1 MADSSNSNQSSNSNW
16 RETIAPILEGFVPKT
31 TSQENKKSLKVSLS
45 NVKTNNSSVETGDD
59 KQDII
64 SNEAMSGEKALSCI
78 IKPPTKTEILETIS
92 NGRQSSSFAGSL
104 KEVGLGNSEIESLGS
119 IHDSTDLAAMDNLV
133 KLEKTKSIQTPIKPV
148 LISNESQNS
157 LTINSIN
164 MNPEDIL
171 KNANSLSR
179 KSSFSSQSTS
189 NNYLT
194 SKTPLQSTS
203 RSKPATPLKRTSETD
218 IRSDSGSVSGITESE
233 FSVTPT
239 AAVKENV
246 KKIGKIGVCALDNK
260 VLSKPCRRIL
270 NRLMEHGEFETII
283 FGDKVLFDED
293 VENWPTC
300 DFLISFFSNGFPL
313 DKAIEYAKLRK
324 PYQINDLTMQKLL
337 WDRRLVLKL
346 LQINDVP
353 SPEKLEISRDGGPHI
368 DDDLKK
374 KFIEKGMPIDFSSK
388 EPDWRMIDD
397 DILEVDGKRL
407 EKPFVEKPVNG
418 EDHNIYIY
426 YHSSNGGGG
435 RRLFRKIGNKAS
447 EFDAE
452 LNMIRTDGS
461 FIYEKFMDADNCEDV
476 KAYTVSPKFCHAETR
491 KSPVVDGIV
500 KRNTHGKEIR
510 YITALTDEE
519 KIMASK
525 VCSSFEQTI
534 CGFDLLR
541 AQGKSF
547 VIDVNGFSFVK
558 DNNEYYDS
566 TAKILKDMFIAAK
579 EKKAADKEKLQNL
592 KNKTKSLKKS
602 KGIIKTIIEDDAERK
617 RLHITKSE
625 ANLLKL
631 NQHENQISST
641 NLKEYLETQNKL
653 EEEKDQRWVFKGMV
667 TIVRHGDR
675 TPKQKHKYSFTSDI
689 FISLLKG
696 HKEEVIIRNVI
707 DLEIALKALVIARDE
722 KLEDLNKLCVLIDA
736 LSKKLNFPGTKIQ
749 LKPVLNKKTNEVE
762 KVQFILKFFGEATH
776 SAKYQASELGEQM
789 RLDFGLLNK
798 SILEDNNIKIF
809 SSSERRVL
817 YTAQLWA
824 AALYGGAYEN
834 DIFIRKDLLDDS
846 NAAKEL
852 MDKVKK
858 KLKPLLR
865 IGQEAPSDFTWPTN
879 MPQPYLVMKRVCEL
893 MRYNKSIMDYHF
905 EHSTPEELTAYQDKW
920 CCAEDS
926 KLFKE
931 RWDKLFA
938 EFTTVEKV
946 DPSKISELYDTMKFD
961 ALHNRAFLEKIF
973 YPGDDNVVNEEIM
986 NEDLVSNSLVNR
998 YPINLLAKNN
1008 FKVSSTDKPGLAAP
1022 LTSPSALIDLTS
1034 KSRSVSVGSA
1044 ASQSSNT
1051 TAFGSGYSHAPGSFT
1066 SQSVSSNLVPTPTP
1080 TSSTNPKGSVG
1091 SLGWVLEGKMND
1103 KNSDSVFSGKD
1114 FSHLRELF
1122 KLSKVL
1128 FDFICPQ
1135 EYGITDDE
1143 KLDIGLL
1150 TSLPLAKQILNDID
1164 SMKAEQNPQCVAY
1177 FTKESHIYTLL
1188 NILYE
1193 SGLPMRIARNAL
1205 PELDYLS
1212 QINFE
1217 LYERIDKATGEKT
1230 HSIRLKLSPGCQT
1243 QDPLDVQLDGRH
1255 YISCSPKISLTRHL
1269 DAAVFEDILRKKFTR
1284 VKLPDMFTA
1293 VNITSPSLTYKGYK
1307 VKDVMTNKF
1316 SLLSPSAT
1324 LEEEEEQ

>member
-1 MADSSNSNQSSNSNW
+1 MIFLLTNNQMSSDNNPSNSNW

-31 TSQENKKSLKVSLS
+31 TSQENKKSLKVSLTK
-45 NVKTNNSSVETGDD
+45 KTTD
-59 KQDII
+59 Q
-64 SNEAMSGEKALSCI
+64 SNENIDENSISRGKLHNDLVND
-78 IKPPTKTEILETIS
+78 IKNSKDHPNDS
-92 NGRQSSSFAGSL
+92 DFQHQDCDSVSSYQD
-104 KEVGLGNSEIESLGS
+104 
-119 IHDSTDLAAMDNLV
+119 HTDIAAMDNLV
-133 KLEKTKSIQTPIKPV
+133 KLQRTRSIQPTLSATGKPP
-148 LISNESQNS
+148 LIANQSQDILNVNKI
-157 LTINSIN
+157 T
-164 MNPEDIL
+164 MKPEDIL
-171 KNANSLSR
+171 STANSVSR
-179 KSSFSSQSTS
+179 RNSISSS
-189 NNYLT
+189 
-194 SKTPLQSTS
+194 
-203 RSKPATPLKRTSETD
+203 ATPTKPKNIIETD
-218 IRSDSGSVSGITESE
+218 IKSDTGSNQSNPPESSAGSSVSHIDLK
-233 FSVTPT
+233 P
-239 AAVKENV
+239 KENV

-293 VENWPTC
+293 IENWPTC

-313 DKAIEYAKLRK
+313 DKAIAYAKLRK

-346 LQINDVP
+346 LEVNQIP
-353 SPEKLEISRDGGPHI
+353 TPERLEISRDGGPKI
-368 DDDLKK
+368 DEDLKS
-374 KFIEKGMPIDFSSK
+374 KFFDKNMPVTFDK
-388 EPDWRMIDD
+388 EEPQWKMIDD
-397 DILEVDGKRL
+397 DVLEVNGQRL

-447 EFDAE
+447 EFDSD

-461 FIYEKFMDADNCEDV
+461 YIYEKFMDADNCEDV

-510 YITALTDEE
+510 YITQLTEE
-519 KIMASK
+519 ETTMASK

-541 AQGKSF
+541 AQGKSY

-558 DNNEYYDS
+558 DNNDYYDT
-566 TAKILKDMFIAAK
+566 TAKILREMFIAAK
-579 EKKAADKEKLQNL
+579 DKKVADKEKLLNL
-592 KNKTKSLKKS
+592 KNKTKSLPKT
-602 KGIIKTIIEDDAERK
+602 KGMVQNIINSEVQRNK
-617 RLHITKSE
+617 LNITKSE
-625 ANLLKL
+625 VNLLKMKQAEAK
-631 NQHENQISST
+631 NASINTIS
-641 NLKEYLETQNKL
+641 EYLEKQQKT
-653 EEEKDQRWVFKGMV
+653 EEEKDQRWVFKGIV
-667 TIVRHGDR
+667 SVVRHGDR

-707 DLEIALKALVIARDE
+707 DLEIALKALMIARDE
-722 KLEDLNKLCVLIDA
+722 KLEDLNKLNVLIDA

-749 LKPVLNKKTNEVE
+749 LKPVLNKETKEVE

-776 SAKYQASELGEQM
+776 SCKYQAAELGEQM

-798 SILEDNNIKIF
+798 SILEDNNIKIY

-824 AALYGGAYEN
+824 VALYGGNYEN
-834 DIFIRKDLLDDS
+834 EIFIRKDLLDDS

-865 IGQEAPSDFTWPTN
+865 IGQEAPTEFTWPTN

-893 MRYNKSIMDYHF
+893 MRYNKTIMDYHF
-905 EHSTPEELTAYQDKW
+905 ETMSTEELTSLQETW
-920 CCAEDS
+920 CCAEDA

-961 ALHNRAFLEKIF
+961 ALHNRSFLEKIF
-973 YPGDDNVVNEEIM
+973 YPGDDGTINQDIVDK
-986 NEDLVSNSLVNR
+986 DLVDNSLVDK

-1008 FKVSSTDKPGLAAP
+1008 FKVGSSNSSAGTASQLVSVTTDKTVIPV
-1022 LTSPSALIDLTS
+1022 DD
-1034 KSRSVSVGSA
+1034 KSRSVSVGSV
-1044 ASQSSNT
+1044 ASQGSKLNNSVGNSNT
-1051 TAFGSGYSHAPGSFT
+1051 SLPS
-1066 SQSVSSNLVPTPTP
+1066 P
-1080 TSSTNPKGSVG
+1080 TSNPKGSVG
-1091 SLGWVLEGKMND
+1091 SLGWVLESNKKTD
-1103 KNSDSVFSGKD
+1103 KKSDSVFSDKNY
-1114 FSHLRELF
+1114 SHLRELF

-1135 EYGITDDE
+1135 EYGITENE

-1150 TSLPLAKQILNDID
+1150 TSLPLAEQILTDID
-1164 SMKAEQNPQCVAY
+1164 SMKTEKNPQCVTY

-1193 SGLPMRIARNAL
+1193 SGLPMRVARNAL

-1217 LYERIDKATGEKT
+1217 LYERIDKTTGEKT

-1243 QDPLDVQLDGRH
+1243 QDPLDVQLDNRH

-1269 DAAVFEDILRKKFTR
+1269 DSAVFEDILKKKFPR
-1284 VKLPDMFTA
+1284 VQLPDMFTA
-1293 VNITSPSLTYKGYK
+1293 VNITSPSLSYKGYK
-1307 VKDVMTNKF
+1307 VKNLNEKVNTFTK
-1316 SLLSPSAT
+1316 LTPSAI
-1324 LEEEEEQ
+1324 EEEQLH